1 MVQKLSKVVQ
11 KCPKMS
17 EIWSINGLKMVQKGS
32 KNSSDMVQN
41 GPKMVQEWFNNGSKM
56 VQNGLIWAKNYPK
69 MV

>member
-1 MVQKLSKVVQ
+1 MVHK
-11 KCPKMS
+11 
-17 EIWSINGLKMVQKGS
+17 WSKMVQKGS
-32 KNSSDMVQN
+32 KNSSEMVQN

>member
-11 KCPKMS
+11 KCPEIVS

-32 KNSSDMVQN
+32 KNSSEMVQN

-56 VQNGLIWAKNYPK
+56 VQKWFK

>member
-1 MVQKLSKVVQ
+1 
-11 KCPKMS
+11 MS

-32 KNSSDMVQN
+32 KNSSEMVQN